1 MPFNVAIYASLVCAF
16 VMIGGGM
23 LLLAR
28 GVIQLSSAGKSEEG
42 LTIEILDKFKVKT
55 GYPALGLFVI
65 GLCCIVLAIYFS
77 KPSDILSLSIAGKL
91 DMEEPN
97 LATVKVVPDG
107 ELGVTF
113 TPDSDG
119 DVTRTLHP
127 EFAVQVVI
135 NTPGYKPS
143 SWKKTLVVTKGK
155 PLKID
160 LPKDLKFK
168 KAGPAPEKGQTIP
181 LPPNVNAP
189 PVQEATGF
197 KPSS

>member
-1 MPFNVAIYASLVCAF
+1 MPFNTSIYVSLACAI

-28 GVIQLSSAGKSEEG
+28 GVIKLSAAGKSQQG
-42 LTIEILDKFKVKT
+42 LSVEVLNKFKFST
-55 GYPALGLFVI
+55 GYPALGFFII
-65 GLCCIVLAIYFS
+65 GVFCIALAMWFS
-77 KPSDILSLSIAGKL
+77 RPSDILSLSISGKL

-97 LATVKVVPDG
+97 LATVKVVPDS

-135 NTPGYKPS
+135 NTPGYKPP

-155 PLKID
+155 SLKID
-160 LPKDLKFK
+160 LPKDLKFT
-168 KAGPAPEKGQTIP
+168 KAKGAPEKGQTVP

-189 PVQEATGF
+189 PVQEAKGF
-197 KPSS
+197 KPL